1 VGEQSLKA
9 IESEP
14 KAKKFTLKQI
24 EYWQRLSHNDLT
36 PLEAALKTKA
46 N

>member
-1 VGEQSLKA
+1 VGEESLKA

-24 EYWQRLSHNDLT
+24 EYW
-36 PLEAALKTKA
+36 
-46 N
+46 

>member
-1 VGEQSLKA
+1 MKIVKVGKESLKA

-24 EYWQRLSHNDLT
+24 EYW
-36 PLEAALKTKA
+36 
-46 N
+46 